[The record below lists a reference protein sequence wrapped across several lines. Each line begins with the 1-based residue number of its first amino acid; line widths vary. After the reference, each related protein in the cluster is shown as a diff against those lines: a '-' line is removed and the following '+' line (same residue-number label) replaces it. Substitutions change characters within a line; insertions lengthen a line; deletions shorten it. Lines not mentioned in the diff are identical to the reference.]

1 MDCLAMFVVARQ
13 LSGAGG
19 EKLNQLTYVQLPFHL
34 CKHFPPSG
42 IAAAQIDRNDLN
54 RPTQSFSG
62 TTTF

>member
-1 MDCLAMFVVARQ
+1 MFVVARQ

-34 CKHFPPSG
+34 CKHFPPTG
-42 IAAAQIDRNDLN
+42 IATATVVAQIDGNDFN